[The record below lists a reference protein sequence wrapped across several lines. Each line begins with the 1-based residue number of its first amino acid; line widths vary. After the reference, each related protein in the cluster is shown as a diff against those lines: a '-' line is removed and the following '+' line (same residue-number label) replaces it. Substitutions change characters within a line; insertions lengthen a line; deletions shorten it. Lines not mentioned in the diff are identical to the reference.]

1 VFELRRDAV
10 PKVVLNNL
18 FKYTPLQTSFSVN
31 MVALDDGVPRTMNLR
46 DVLVAYVAH
55 QIEVIT
61 RRSQHRLDKAK
72 AREHIVEGLIRAIDM
87 IDEIIATIR
96 ASDDRAAAREALMSG
111 TFAFSEIQANHILDM
126 SLVSLT
132 RLGASRLEEEL
143 TALRETIGDLE
154 DILGNEQ
161 RLRNV
166 ISEELTEVRDDYAN
180 ERRTQLTI
188 DPGEFDIEDL
198 IDDEELIFTLTD
210 GGYVKTTPADEFRT
224 QGRGGRGVKGAKLK
238 EGDLV
243 EVMMHTTAHAY
254 MLFFTNQG
262 KVYQLR
268 AHEIPVGSRNS
279 RGTAI
284 VNLLQLDPDERVM
297 AVIDTRDYETVR
309 YLLFVTAGGI
319 VKKTAFSAY
328 SNIRQNGLRA
338 VNLREG
344 DELVRV
350 VPISGDFDV
359 CLVTSDGQLMR
370 FNPEEAREMGRVA
383 SGVKGVKLKSES
395 ASVVSCAAAR
405 DDHELLVVTTNGLGK
420 RTAFDAFG
428 AKHRGGMGMRVMKLR
443 DEGAEIVRAMA
454 VLPDDEV
461 MLIAS
466 NGVIIRTPVSE
477 ISLQGRDASGV
488 RVMSVPDGER
498 VVAVTLVR
506 EPEGD
511 DDEDGEGSSEDGAAA
526 ETSAD
531 ATEASTDDVAEDAA
545 TNEEAGD
552 EEE

>member
-1 VFELRRDAV
+1 
-10 PKVVLNNL
+10 
-18 FKYTPLQTSFSVN
+18 
-31 MVALDDGVPRTMNLR
+31 
-46 DVLVAYVAH
+46 
-55 QIEVIT
+55 
-61 RRSQHRLDKAK
+61 
-72 AREHIVEGLIRAIDM
+72 
-87 IDEIIATIR
+87 
-96 ASDDRAAAREALMSG
+96 
-111 TFAFSEIQANHILDM
+111 
-126 SLVSLT
+126 
-132 RLGASRLEEEL
+132 
-143 TALRETIGDLE
+143 
-154 DILGNEQ
+154 
-161 RLRNV
+161 
-166 ISEELTEVRDDYAN
+166 
-180 ERRTQLTI
+180 
-188 DPGEFDIEDL
+188 
-198 IDDEELIFTLTD
+198 
-210 GGYVKTTPADEFRT
+210 
-224 QGRGGRGVKGAKLK
+224 
-238 EGDLV
+238 
-243 EVMMHTTAHAY
+243 MMHTTAHAY